1 MLRKAVLAIGAG
13 ILVCGLI
20 AIFVGAHSAAWACA
34 IWGALIVAGIVFERV
49 RYKPLESAAPGGRWV
64 RTAERFIDDET
75 GAPVTVYLDPETG
88 DRKYVRE

>member
-20 AIFVGAHSAAWACA
+20 AIFVGAYPAAFACA
-34 IWGALIVAGIVFERV
+34 IWGALIVVGIVFEKV
-49 RYKPLESAAPGGRWV
+49 RYKPLEQIAPTGQWV

-75 GAPVTVYLDPETG
+75 GKPVTVYVDPKSGE
-88 DRKYVRE
+88 RKYVQE